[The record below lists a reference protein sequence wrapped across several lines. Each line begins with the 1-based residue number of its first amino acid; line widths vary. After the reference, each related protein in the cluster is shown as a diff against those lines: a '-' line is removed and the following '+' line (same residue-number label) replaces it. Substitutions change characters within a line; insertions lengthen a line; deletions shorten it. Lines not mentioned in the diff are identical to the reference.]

1 MLSNSEVNKSFKPRW
16 TSGIASILAV
26 LILTGC
32 SVGDMADL
40 QLFVKTAHQDKK
52 PEIEPLPE
60 IPPFKAFE
68 YSREEASDPFSALNI
83 VSSGGD
89 SRGVGLGKR
98 PDSDRRKEPLE
109 KYPLDALKMVGT
121 ITKEGVPHI
130 VVKTNDGTAVLATL
144 GSYMGQNDG
153 KIKEI
158 VPEEQRVVL
167 VETVLDP
174 AGRWVTRDV
183 EITIDES

>member
-1 MLSNSEVNKSFKPRW
+1 MSSKFKQHAKSAWTLRLSSLACVVVL
-16 TSGIASILAV
+16 SGCV
-26 LILTGC
+26 G
-32 SVGDMADL
+32 GDMSDL
-40 QLFVKTAHQDKK
+40 ENFVKTAHQDRK

-68 YSREEASDPFSALNI
+68 YEREDETDPFSAANI
-83 VSSGGD
+83 VSNDGD
-89 SRGVGLGKR
+89 GRGVGVGKR
-98 PDSDRRKEPLE
+98 PDADRRKEPLE
-109 KYPLDALKMVGT
+109 KFPLDALRMVGT
-121 ITKEGVPHI
+121 ITKEGVPHV
-130 VVKTNDGTAVLATL
+130 VVKTNEGTAVLATL

>member
-1 MLSNSEVNKSFKPRW
+1 ML
-16 TSGIASILAV
+16 V
-26 LILTGC
+26 LGVPLLLQSC
-32 SVGDMADL
+32 VGSDITDL
-40 QLFVKTAHQDKK
+40 KTFVETAHKDKR

-68 YSREEASDPFSALNI
+68 YASEDGSDPFSSENI
-83 VSSGGD
+83 VSRDEDGG
-89 SRGVGLGKR
+89 GLGAR
-98 PDSDRRKEPLE
+98 PDSDRRREALE
-109 KYPLDALKMVGT
+109 KFPLDALSMVGT

-130 VVKTNDGTAVLATL
+130 VVKVSEGSALLATI
-144 GSYMGQNDG
+144 GNYMGQNDG

-158 VPEEQRVVL
+158 IPEEQRVVL

-183 EITIDES
+183 EIKIDE

>member
-1 MLSNSEVNKSFKPRW
+1 MSNKRLSKSGGYLKI
-16 TSGIASILAV
+16 GIIGFAFV
-26 LILTGC
+26 LQGC
-32 SVGDMADL
+32 VGSDVSDL
-40 QLFVKTAHQDKK
+40 QTFVDTAHQDKK

-68 YSREEASDPFSALNI
+68 YASADEVDPFGLQNI
-83 VSSGGD
+83 I
-89 SRGVGLGKR
+89 SRDEQGNLAGAAKR
-98 PDSDRRKEPLE
+98 PDADRRRQPLE
-109 KYPLDALKMVGT
+109 KFPLDALRMVGT
-121 ITKEGVPHI
+121 ITKEGTPHV
-130 VVKTNDGTAVLATL
+130 VVKTNEGTAVLATL
-144 GSYMGQNDG
+144 GNYMGQNDG

-183 EITIDES
+183 EITIDE

>member
-1 MLSNSEVNKSFKPRW
+1 MRSRIIISGVVPKTGLVIFALMLQ
-16 TSGIASILAV
+16 
-26 LILTGC
+26 GC
-32 SVGDMADL
+32 VGSDMSDL
-40 QLFVKTAHQDKK
+40 ETFVETAHQDKK

-68 YSREEASDPFSALNI
+68 YASEDGVDPFSTENI
-83 VSSGGD
+83 VTAGD
-89 SRGVGLGKR
+89 GRGVGVGKR
-98 PDSDRRKEPLE
+98 PDADRRRQPLE
-109 KYPLDALKMVGT
+109 KFPLDALRMMGT
-121 ITKEGVPHI
+121 ITQEGVPH
-130 VVKTNDGTAVLATL
+130 VVVQTNEGTAVLATL
-144 GSYMGQNDG
+144 GNYMGQNDG

-183 EITIDES
+183 EITIDE